1 MRRATDSSGE
11 TTDSH
16 IQAQVDYFGRELY
29 RLRTEA
35 HMSQMDLTRALGLR
49 SSTNVARLEKGQQP
63 PTFAQLVRLGK
74 LFGVTIGSLLEP
86 GAPHHTNQTTIHTI
100 FSASGGS
107 IMFFGCEHMDALM
120 AWVKTHASGISDTP

>member
-16 IQAQVDYFGRELY
+16 IQAQVEYFGRELY

-35 HMSQMDLTRALGLR
+35 HMSQMDLTRALGLK

-63 PTFAQLVRLGK
+63 PTFALLVRLK
-74 LFGVTIGSLLEP
+74 NLFGVTMASLVEP
-86 GAPHHTNQTTIHTI
+86 SAPHHTNTTTIHTI

-107 IMFFGCEHMDALM
+107 VMFFGCEHIEALM
-120 AWVKTHASGISDTP
+120 EWVKTHGGAPPGP